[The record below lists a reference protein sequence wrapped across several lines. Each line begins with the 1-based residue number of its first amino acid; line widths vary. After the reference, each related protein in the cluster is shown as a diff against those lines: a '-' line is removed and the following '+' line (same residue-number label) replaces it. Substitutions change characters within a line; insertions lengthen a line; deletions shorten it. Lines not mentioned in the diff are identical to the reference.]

1 MQLLSENEQKY
12 ALLIWQYYLKYNGDI
27 PYDIWQELGKIREAS
42 GISVGRGNAL
52 FKSVEWEGDPLT
64 WSEVP
69 DLARRMSAGSSNL
82 LTESNLAALSEC
94 DQEKVAPLSIKDLFD
109 FWVKHT
115 DKNNV
120 LISTLNNDWDVFYGS
135 SMIPQLVRA
144 ELRKTF
150 AIPLNQDILM
160 FRDTS
165 RFNSQDQGLIITEG
179 GILLRP
185 DRKKPTENLFFP
197 WEDIECTKYIDNAI
211 HFYTNDKRHF
221 RIPYNFFIKQDD
233 ANDIRMYLNSLSSLF
248 NEIVNEVFMASR
260 SVPPQDEVERL
271 PKSIPL
277 TQEEKH
283 YKEEILFCMG
293 EKGYI
298 AEEDRIYL
306 ERQRKRFGVSEE
318 RANEI
323 ERQVGN
329 FSLKKNEREYLETYK
344 ELTARGEMT
353 DQIRRL
359 LERER
364 TFLDISEQRAA
375 EIENLGEI

>member
-12 ALLIWQYYLKYNGDI
+12 ALLIWQYHLKYKGDI
-27 PYDIWQELGKIREAS
+27 PYDIWQELGKIRESS

-52 FKSVEWEGDPLT
+52 FKSVEREGDPLT

-69 DLARRMSAGSSNL
+69 NLARRMSAGNSNL
-82 LTESNLAALSEC
+82 LTENHLSTLCEW
-94 DQEKVAPLSIKDLFD
+94 DQERAAPLSIKDLFN
-109 FWVKHT
+109 FWIKHT

-144 ELRKTF
+144 DVRESF

-165 RFNSQDQGLIITEG
+165 RFNTKDQGLVITEG

-185 DRKKPTENLFFP
+185 DRKRPTENLFFP
-197 WEDIECTKYIDNAI
+197 WEDIEYTKYIDNAI
-211 HFYTNDKRHF
+211 HFYTNDKKHF

-233 ANDIRMYLNSLSSLF
+233 ANDIRIYLNSLSSLL
-248 NEIVNEVFMASR
+248 NEIVNEVLMASR
-260 SVPPQDEVERL
+260 SVSPQDKVKRL
-271 PKSIPL
+271 PKSIQH
-277 TQEEKH
+277 TQKEKN

-298 AEEDRIYL
+298 AKEDRIYL

-318 RANEI
+318 RANKI
-323 ERQVGN
+323 ERQVVN
-329 FSLKKNEREYLETYK
+329 LSLKKNEREYLETYK

-364 TFLDISEQRAA
+364 NFLNISEHRAA